1 MNLSKISQ
9 VGKKLSTFVGGQS
22 AVQLLNAATGLLLL
36 RLMTK
41 PDFAI
46 YAIALGIQGMIT
58 ILTDIGFGGAISG
71 LVGTRY
77 QDKDL
82 LGSYIRTASYLR
94 QILLLI
100 ICGAGILLA
109 GIFRN
114 SKFEA
119 YGRPELI
126 LLSLAVLLTV
136 QFQAWASYY
145 EIPPLL
151 NNKLVLFYSPQ
162 IAAAALR
169 IVSSVALYYMHWIS
183 ATSVIMAN
191 TLSIVVMGVSYRIMA
206 RRWIH
211 VPRKPSKEHSKE
223 MIRFLVPLLPGT
235 VYQAL
240 QGQISLFLIAVFGHV
255 GQIAEVAAAGR
266 IGQLFL
272 LLNSSNNVL
281 IGPYFSKSPRSL
293 FRKRYLNAMSAVA
306 AVALMV
312 VASAKLCPGA
322 YLLLLGAKYSNLTLQ
337 VQLVIYAS
345 AIGYFTGAMWTIAVS
360 RKWIFWWSGSMQV
373 IVLTLVQLVCV
384 MLLPLSTSE
393 GVLKMNIYT
402 AFGALS
408 VQIVHVIQGFSVHAK
423 AEAAETIAS

>member
-1 MNLSKISQ
+1 
-9 VGKKLSTFVGGQS
+9 
-22 AVQLLNAATGLLLL
+22 
-36 RLMTK
+36 
-41 PDFAI
+41 
-46 YAIALGIQGMIT
+46 
-58 ILTDIGFGGAISG
+58 
-71 LVGTRY
+71 
-77 QDKDL
+77 
-82 LGSYIRTASYLR
+82 
-94 QILLLI
+94 
-100 ICGAGILLA
+100 
-109 GIFRN
+109 
-114 SKFEA
+114 
-119 YGRPELI
+119 
-126 LLSLAVLLTV
+126 
-136 QFQAWASYY
+136 
-145 EIPPLL
+145 
-151 NNKLVLFYSPQ
+151 
-162 IAAAALR
+162 
-169 IVSSVALYYMHWIS
+169 
-183 ATSVIMAN
+183 
-191 TLSIVVMGVSYRIMA
+191 
-206 RRWIH
+206 
-211 VPRKPSKEHSKE
+211 

-272 LLNSSNNVL
+272 LLNSSNGVL

-306 AVALMV
+306 VIALMV

-322 YLLLLGAKYSNLTLQ
+322 YLLLLGANYSNLTPQ

-345 AIGYFTGAMWTIAVS
+345 AIGYFTGAMWTIAVV

-423 AEAAETIAS
+423 AEAAEAIAS

>member
-1 MNLSKISQ
+1 M
-9 VGKKLSTFVGGQS
+9 
-22 AVQLLNAATGLLLL
+22 
-36 RLMTK
+36 
-41 PDFAI
+41 
-46 YAIALGIQGMIT
+46 
-58 ILTDIGFGGAISG
+58 
-71 LVGTRY
+71 
-77 QDKDL
+77 
-82 LGSYIRTASYLR
+82 
-94 QILLLI
+94 
-100 ICGAGILLA
+100 
-109 GIFRN
+109 
-114 SKFEA
+114 
-119 YGRPELI
+119 
-126 LLSLAVLLTV
+126 
-136 QFQAWASYY
+136 
-145 EIPPLL
+145 
-151 NNKLVLFYSPQ
+151 NNKLVSFYSPQ

-169 IVSSVALYYMHWIS
+169 IVSFVVLYYMHWIS
-183 ATSVIMAN
+183 ATSAIMAN

-206 RRWIH
+206 RRWIR
-211 VPRKPSKEHSKE
+211 VPRKASKEHSKE

-272 LLNSSNNVL
+272 LLNSSNSVL

-322 YLLLLGAKYSNLTLQ
+322 YLLLLGANYSNLTPQ

-345 AIGYFTGAMWTIAVS
+345 AIGYFTGAMWTIAVV

-373 IVLTLVQLVCV
+373 IVLTLVQLACV
-384 MLLPLSTSE
+384 MLLPMSTSE

-408 VQIVHVIQGFSVHAK
+408 VQIAHVIQGFSVHAK